1 MKKNLLAV
9 LALLLS
15 VCVAF
20 SGCGPDAGDGIVA
33 SETAVVYGGVL
44 KLSVGPVDTL
54 NPLLAG
60 DKTLRDGLFAV
71 YEPLIAVTADQELK
85 PVLADSWSF
94 NDGCTALTV
103 KLKKGLLWHDG
114 TQVLA
119 RDVVYSV
126 NTVKSDPDSPY
137 APLLRW
143 VSAASE
149 TDAYTVSFVLTRSY
163 SQLPWSLYFPI
174 IPLNAGDLTSTA
186 VGTGP
191 FMLES
196 YTPGRDLTLTRFDG
210 YRDGNAGF
218 DKVVLNIVRESITA
232 ASAFSTGGT
241 NAVQGDIFDG
251 NEFAVRD
258 KYETRR
264 ACGNR
269 FEYIGLNHRRP
280 IFASA
285 TVRSALSSA
294 IDRQAL
300 VSDSYGDAAT
310 PANLPFHPL
319 SLSFTPSKGITDF
332 DIAAARESLFY
343 DGWAD
348 NYGDGI
354 LGKDYI
360 EVTRTDEDG
369 NSYTDRNENV
379 RLEFTLLVNRENS
392 RRVIAA
398 NIAAGQLREAG
409 FGVTVEELDFDS
421 YISRIESGDFDAY
434 IGGTELANLY
444 DGEFLLGS
452 GGEQNYFG
460 YSSAY
465 MDEALARLS
474 ASTGD
479 AFTIACSLVQD
490 VFSREQ
496 PIVGLAFLDESLIM
510 TKNIAGGTNP
520 LFHSPFGNIGKW
532 FFVSQ

>member
-1 MKKNLLAV
+1 MKKTLSAILAAI
-9 LALLLS
+9 LAACALL
-15 VCVAF
+15 
-20 SGCGPDAGDGIVA
+20 SGCEREVEDGIVA

-44 KLSVGPVDTL
+44 NLSVGTADTL

-71 YEPLIAVTADQELK
+71 YEPLIAVTADQELR

-94 NDGCTALTV
+94 NDDCTVLTV

-114 TQVLA
+114 SQVLA

-126 NTVKSDPDSPY
+126 NTIKSDPDSPY
-137 APLLRW
+137 ATLLSP
-143 VSAASE
+143 VSAATE
-149 TDAYTVSFVLTRSY
+149 ADAYTVSFVLTRSY

-174 IPLNAGDLTSTA
+174 IPLSAGDLTSTA
-186 VGTGP
+186 IGTGP
-191 FMLES
+191 FVLES
-196 YTPGRDLTLTRFDG
+196 YTPGRSLTLARFEG

-218 DKVVLNIVRESITA
+218 DKVVLNFVRESITA

-241 NAVQGDIFDG
+241 NAVQGDIFEAND
-251 NEFAVRD
+251 FAVRD

-264 ACGNR
+264 ACGDR

-294 IDRQAL
+294 IDRRTL
-300 VSDSYGDAAT
+300 VSDSYGEAAT
-310 PANLPFHPL
+310 AANLPFHPL
-319 SLSFTPSKGITDF
+319 SLSFTPSKGLTDF
-332 DIAAARESLFY
+332 DIAAAREALFY
-343 DGWAD
+343 DGWTD
-348 NYGDGI
+348 SSGDGV
-354 LGKDYI
+354 LSKDSV

-369 NSYTDRNENV
+369 DSFTDRTENV
-379 RLEFTLLVNRENS
+379 RLEFALLVNSENP
-392 RRVIAA
+392 RRVTAA
-398 NIAAGQLREAG
+398 NIAASQLRDAG

-421 YISRIESGDFDAY
+421 YLSRIRSGDFDAY
-434 IGGTELANLY
+434 MGGTELANLY
-444 DGEFLLGS
+444 DVEFLMGS

-460 YSSAY
+460 YYSAY

-474 ASTGD
+474 ASSGE
-479 AFTIACSLVQD
+479 AFTSACSLVQD

-496 PIVGLAFLDESLIM
+496 PLVGLAFLDESLIL

-520 LFHSPFGNIGKW
+520 LFHSPFGNVGKW
-532 FFVSQ
+532 FFLEQ